1 VIRVVVVGG
10 GIVGA
15 SCAYELEAR
24 GADVE
29 LVDAG
34 DAPVGAS
41 ARSDGYLLVSDK
53 RPGDD
58 MHMTLEALETWRD
71 YAAKLPGDVEFEPVG
86 PVLVAV
92 GADAAEVLSE
102 RMHRLRELGIEAH
115 ERAPADADPG
125 LGPNVT
131 LAATVPADAR
141 VQPQLAT
148 AAILRAARDAGARLR
163 RHAAV
168 REVEAGAV
176 ELADGTELRAD
187 VVIVAAG
194 AWTSGLLEGL
204 APWLP
209 IEPRRGHL
217 MVCERRAAGIVRRG
231 ALEAGYLATIES
243 GSADLQGAAVVEPTR
258 AGTVLLG
265 SSRERV
271 GFDQRT
277 SAQALRLIAGAVTRV
292 YPALAG
298 CRVLRSWIGFRPW
311 TPDGRPLLGAIE
323 PGLVVAAG
331 HEGTGI
337 CLGPW
342 TGRLIARH
350 LLDGVAIP
358 ERLAA
363 RRFVVG

>member
-15 SCAYELEAR
+15 SCAYELAAR

-53 RPGDD
+53 RPGEDTE
-58 MHMTLEALETWRD
+58 MTREALEVWRE
-71 YAAKLPGDVEFEPVG
+71 YAASLPGEIEFEPVG

-92 GADAAEVLSE
+92 GADAAGVLAE
-102 RMHRLRELGIEAH
+102 RLRSLREHGIEAR
-115 ERAPADADPG
+115 EVAPADADPG

-131 LAATVPADAR
+131 LAATAPADAR
-141 VQPQLAT
+141 VQPMLAT
-148 AAILRAARDAGARLR
+148 AAILRAAAGAGARIR
-163 RHAAV
+163 HHAAV
-168 REVEAGAV
+168 AAIEPRAV
-176 ELADGTELRAD
+176 ALADGTELHAD

-194 AWTSGLLEGL
+194 AWTGELLKDV

-231 ALEAGYLATIES
+231 ALEAGYLATLES
-243 GSADLQGAAVVEPTR
+243 GSADLQGAAIVEPTR

-271 GFDQRT
+271 GFDPHT
-277 SAQALRLIAGAVTRV
+277 STPALRLIAAAVTRV
-292 YPALAG
+292 YPALAT
-298 CRVLRSWIGFRPW
+298 CRVIRSWIGFRPW
-311 TPDGRPLLGAIE
+311 TPDGRPLLGEIE

-331 HEGTGI
+331 HEGAGI

-342 TGRLIARH
+342 TGRVVARH
-350 LLDGVAIP
+350 LLEGEAIP

-363 RRFVVG
+363 RRFAAG